1 MTTRAKGVRPVIPR
15 HWLLSEQKCDDIIPA
30 EWLDVPLPIGR
41 EIKVSG
47 RVTKRGEGCIVMTA
61 KNDEDIFLFFTPEF
75 SSTRSIRETTERVFV
90 IGFTFSERAM
100 HILRR
105 TSSATGEYI
114 SRAGVIL
121 VLISCGSC
129 CGLIQGSFP
138 SRTGRRM

>member
-1 MTTRAKGVRPVIPR
+1 MAMRDTGRRPCIPR
-15 HWLLSEQKCDDIIPA
+15 HWLLSEQKCDDIIPV
-30 EWLDVPLPIGR
+30 EWLDVPMPVGR
-41 EIKVSG
+41 EMKVAG
-47 RVTKRGEGCIVMTA
+47 RVTKRGEGCLVMTA

-90 IGFTFSERAM
+90 IGFTFTERAM

-114 SRAGVIL
+114 SRVGVIL
-121 VLISCGSC
+121 VLIFCGSC

-138 SRTGRRM
+138 SRTGQRM